1 MNTTD
6 KRQAFKPRNLLNG
19 DNLNKRTN
27 CEKMELP
34 MLDQITLFSGRDT
47 PNTFKKA
54 VQVVH
59 SMPLSALSLLQRKM
73 LNSWLKFAA
82 VSEPDEGGWWE
93 LRLDAMESEIDFN
106 SKNRPHL
113 KESAENLMRIVFQW
127 DVIAS
132 ESKRVKWKAS
142 VLFPDVEILSE
153 VVRFKIS
160 DQLKAQVLSPEMY
173 AWIDQGVL
181 RKYRRAASIGIY
193 EHCMRFSRLGKT
205 AVVEW
210 EKFRDM
216 ILGAS
221 ADLVTYKEYKY
232 FKSKVLLCGI
242 EEINAEGTLKLE
254 LHEVRKGRLVTGV
267 YFIVQVPKACK
278 DVLELDEEGVD
289 LVAELQRL
297 GIPPSESKRLVQENT
312 GFDLNVAL
320 TFTNERKA
328 NKKAEKLVN
337 VAAYFRKAL
346 NGKWKPQQAED
357 DDITDVEAKEPATQ
371 KVSKLDFH
379 AMFKLHQM
387 REVEVYFSKLDTED
401 QGLFVERYNTQQQMG
416 ALVVKSKATRASKVA
431 FQQWLIRDLWGEADA
446 AQILA
451 FGEKLLVE
459 QSALLT
465 GTSSSS
471 V

>member
-1 MNTTD
+1 MNTAC
-6 KRQAFKPRNLLNG
+6 KRHAFKSRNLING
-19 DNLNKRTN
+19 GNLNERTN
-27 CEKMELP
+27 CGITELP

-47 PNTFKKA
+47 PDTFKKA

-106 SKNRPHL
+106 SKNRPYL

-127 DVIAS
+127 DVIAP

-160 DQLKAQVLSPEMY
+160 DQLKEQVLSPEMY

-193 EHCMRFSRLGKT
+193 EFCMRYSRLGKT
-205 AVVEW
+205 ATVEW
-210 EKFRDM
+210 QKFRDM

-221 ADLVTYKEYKY
+221 ADLVTYREYKY

-242 EEINAEGTLKLE
+242 EEINAEGALNLE
-254 LHEVRKGRLVTGV
+254 LHEVRKGRFVAGV
-267 YFIVQVPKACK
+267 YFTVQIPKAFK
-278 DVLELDEEGVD
+278 DIPELSEESVD

-312 GFDLNVAL
+312 GLDLNVAL
-320 TFTNERKA
+320 AFTNERKA

-337 VAAYFRKAL
+337 SAAYFRKAL
-346 NGKWKPQQAED
+346 NEKWRPQQTENNEVS
-357 DDITDVEAKEPATQ
+357 DVEVKEPEKQ
-371 KVSKLDFH
+371 RISKPDFH
-379 AMFKLHQM
+379 AMFRLHQM

-401 QGLFVERYNTQQQMG
+401 QGLFIERYNTQQKIG
-416 ALVVKSKATRASKVA
+416 ALVVKPKPTRASKVA

-451 FGEKLLVE
+451 FGEKLLAE

-465 GTSSSS
+465 GTSPVS